1 MTDLIKLYEL
11 LKEKIGEE
19 TAKLLVDTIS
29 KIYSNGYI
37 KNEQFI
43 EVIRKLDEFARRE
56 DLDKLSNYIIELSR
70 AIEGRIKS
78 FEDMVKFEFSNIW
91 QELKQLSGKI
101 EEIQKNF
108 ATKDDIKRIEER
120 IEKIEEEQKNFA
132 TKDDIKRIEERIEK
146 IEANQE
152 NFATKD
158 DIRELKEEQK
168 NFATKDDIRELKEEQ
183 KNFATKDDI
192 KELKEEQKNFAT
204 KDDIKRLE
212 KRIERLEKM
221 ILGFSITIISS
232 ILLYFLSRIFLP

>member
-37 KNEQFI
+37 RNEQFI

-70 AIEGRIKS
+70 TIEGRIKS

-120 IEKIEEEQKNFA
+120 IEKIEKEQKNFA

-146 IEANQE
+146 INIKDNKANVLLKTEFPFDYFNLQKPKVPVVIE
-152 NFATKD
+152 ID
-158 DIRELKEEQK
+158 DPIVLEVEGT
-168 NFATKDDIRELKEEQ
+168 F
-183 KNFATKDDI
+183 DI
-192 KELKEEQKNFAT
+192 KKN
-204 KDDIKRLE
+204 
-212 KRIERLEKM
+212 
-221 ILGFSITIISS
+221 
-232 ILLYFLSRIFLP
+232 

>member
-108 ATKDDIKRIEER
+108 ATKDDIK
-120 IEKIEEEQKNFA
+120 
-132 TKDDIKRIEERIEK
+132 
-146 IEANQE
+146 
-152 NFATKD
+152 
-158 DIRELKEEQK
+158 
-168 NFATKDDIRELKEEQ
+168 
-183 KNFATKDDI
+183 
-192 KELKEEQKNFAT
+192 ELKEEQKNFAT

>member
-29 KIYSNGYI
+29 RIYSNGYI

-43 EVIRKLDEFARRE
+43 EILRKLDEFARRE

-70 AIEGRIKS
+70 AIEGRLKS

-91 QELKQLSGKI
+91 QELKQLRETSATKDDI
-101 EEIQKNF
+101 KELKDAQQNF

-120 IEKIEEEQKNFA
+120 FEKFEEEK
-132 TKDDIKRIEERIEK
+132 
-146 IEANQE
+146 
-152 NFATKD
+152 
-158 DIRELKEEQK
+158 
-168 NFATKDDIRELKEEQ
+168 

-192 KELKEEQKNFAT
+192 KELREAQQNFAT

-221 ILGFSITIISS
+221 MLGFSITIISS

>member
-108 ATKDDIKRIEER
+108 ATRDDIKRIEER

-158 DIRELKEEQK
+158 DIKRIEERIEKIEEEQK

-192 KELKEEQKNFAT
+192 KRIEERF
-204 KDDIKRLE
+204 E

-221 ILGFSITIISS
+221 ILGFYISVISS
-232 ILLYFLSRIFLP
+232 ILLYFIIRIFLH

>member
-120 IEKIEEEQKNFA
+120 FEKIEEAQKNFATKDDIKELKEEQKNFA

-168 NFATKDDIRELKEEQ
+168 NFATKDDI
-183 KNFATKDDI
+183 
-192 KELKEEQKNFAT
+192 
-204 KDDIKRLE
+204 KRLE